1 MSWNIGRV
9 LGLKNCG
16 DNVVDILSCL
26 CEVFDLSSCM
36 KLNVI
41 ATYSVRLVY
50 ICNIK
55 YKLFAR
61 EMFGDRLLY
70 FAY

>member
-1 MSWNIGRV
+1 MSLNIGRV
-9 LGLKNCG
+9 LGLKIC
-16 DNVVDILSCL
+16 DDDVVDILSCL
-26 CEVFDLSSCM
+26 CKVFDVNSCM

-41 ATYSVRLVY
+41 ATYSVRLAY

-55 YKLFAR
+55 YKLLAR